1 MASIKAVS
9 GPLLFKKILQF
20 LSNNKNRTYIVPS
33 LFGFAF
39 AILGL
44 VLFALAVGAA
54 NNLAYIFVFFIIS
67 VALTSMSITN
77 RNVDGLNLSEPTVGV
92 VFAEEPSNLSILIHN
107 KKSSPA
113 RALEIYIKGN
123 HQKLIVNEID
133 SESEISILVPWIAP
147 KRGFINAPNII
158 SQSYYPFGL
167 MRAWKV
173 FNIPKKM
180 MVFPAKKGDPKF
192 PPLSIVSNENK
203 SGGLFKDHRIY
214 TNSDSIN
221 RIDWKAS
228 ARRQSHLI
236 KTFEESEDLS
246 LFLNWEQT
254 SHLKDFESRVSQL
267 TLWIDEAEKSGSP
280 YSVKINAHQTLF
292 ERGKSHYLNC
302 LEFLAQMNPGDEG

>member
-1 MASIKAVS
+1 MS
-9 GPLLFKKILQF
+9 GPLLYKKILQF

-44 VLFALAVGAA
+44 VLFALAIGAA

-77 RNVDGLNLSEPTVGV
+77 RNVDGLNLSEPTVGII
-92 VFAEEPSNLSILIHN
+92 FADEPCNISVLLHN
-107 KKSSPA
+107 KNSTPA
-113 RALEIYIKGN
+113 RALEIYFKG
-123 HQKLIVNEID
+123 HDQKLILNELA
-133 SESEISILVPWIAP
+133 SALEVSILVPWVAP

-167 MRAWKV
+167 LRAWKV
-173 FNIPKKM
+173 FEIPKRFF
-180 MVFPAKKGDPKF
+180 VFPAKKGDPKF
-192 PPLSIVSNENK
+192 PPLSILNNENK
-203 SGGLFKDHRIY
+203 SGGLFKDHRLY
-214 TNSDSIN
+214 TNSDPIS

-236 KTFEESEDLS
+236 KTFEESENLS
-246 LFLNWEQT
+246 LFFSWEQT

-267 TLWIDEAEKSGSP
+267 TLWIDEAEKTGSP

-292 ERGKSHYLNC
+292 ESGKSHYLKC
-302 LEFLAQMNPGDEG
+302 LEFLALMNPGDEG